1 MDFTGFN
8 HANFVNLA
16 AFNNYLSIGSDFIVS
31 YTNIDNFKFKLTL
44 TPKKD
49 LRFGLTKFCAT
60 TKDQLSSSLKNSLYL
75 Y

>member
-16 AFNNYLSIGSDFIVS
+16 VFNNSLIIGSDFIVS

-44 TPKKD
+44 TP
-49 LRFGLTKFCAT
+49 R
-60 TKDQLSSSLKNSLYL
+60 
-75 Y
+75 